1 MTTRSLSPEQLDVLE
16 AQFDLIDLNG
26 DGRISMDELSALLR
40 REAYAHLSDRQRQ
53 QILDSYASVDANG
66 DGVVSFDEFVEL
78 VTREQDPR
86 EAYRQ
91 AFDAYDLD
99 GDGFLTAADFQ
110 RIAEQQGG
118 ALTTEQ
124 AEAMIRMADVNADGK
139 VSFDEYY
146 AIMTSGSSG
155 SSG

>member
-1 MTTRSLSPEQLDVLE
+1 MTTRSLSPEQLEALK
-16 AQFDLIDLNG
+16 AQFDVIDLNG
-26 DGRISMDELSALLR
+26 DGRISIEELSVLLR

-53 QILDSYASVDANG
+53 EIVESYASVDADG
-66 DGVVSFDEFVEL
+66 DGAVSFDEFVEL
-78 VTREQDPR
+78 VTRAQDPR
-86 EAYRQ
+86 AAFRQ

-99 GDGFLTAADFQ
+99 GDGFLTTADFQ

-118 ALTTEQ
+118 ALTAEQ
-124 AEAMIRMADVNADGK
+124 AEAMVRMADVNADGK

-146 AIMTSGSSG
+146 AILTSGSSG